1 MSGFLAIFRREFGG
15 RRQILYAAG
24 FGSLIP
30 LLLPVFRRMAAGDI
44 AEARGWSALIVS
56 AGFAV
61 GLAAALGA
69 SMLVPR
75 IATRR
80 IAFDFTRPVSGAVIW
95 LGSLAAAAALAL
107 STAAI
112 VWIPASL
119 AGARLNKADLF
130 SDRWAWGL
138 AALLVVA
145 ALPVIFSVLH
155 AMALI
160 NRSRSV
166 LLALDA
172 GMWSLC
178 IVGTSTAVS
187 RLPNYFAHGPRTR
200 CLLWLGT
207 ATAIALLAA
216 GHASVTRGRID
227 VRAAHRALSIT
238 LWALIFAAVLVANGY
253 AVWVMAASP
262 EDLRSA
268 KAGFDVMPAAKGPW
282 VQVSASARGADARFV
297 WDTTGGRFAR
307 TQTFDWR
314 GPLISRDGARAA
326 WVEGSD
332 GRGPSTIRYW
342 RLDDPTS
349 RPVVTRLPG
358 TTDLFEL
365 SADGSR
371 VAAWENGN
379 LSVHDLDA
387 QRTLASARLPVGAN
401 EKLSGVFV
409 GRDVFRLRRSGD
421 ASIDLFELEVTH
433 RTLTTVGR
441 IEVSKALR
449 FSFTDAD
456 GSRILTESGFHAV
469 RLFDGTNGRPLASLG
484 EEPAESRWPTFLP
497 DGRIVVLEHIGKDR
511 RLALFGHDGQPE
523 GSIPLPPTRH
533 VYFGGEVAAGQLVLG
548 VADEGFRYSS
558 YLVDLERKT
567 LRTVADDLRP
577 IFLGQPMPDLGSAAT
592 KLFYGPARS
601 LVRFDPLTGDRRV
614 ILGMK
619 P

>member
-30 LLLPVFRRMAAGDI
+30 LLLPVFRRMAAGDV

-61 GLAAALGA
+61 GLPAALGA
-69 SMLVPR
+69 SLLVPR

-80 IAFDFTRPVSGAVIW
+80 IAFDFARPVSGAVIW

-112 VWIPASL
+112 VWIPALL

-145 ALPVIFSVLH
+145 ALPVIFSMLH

-160 NRSRSV
+160 KRSRSV

-172 GMWSLC
+172 AMWSLC

-200 CLLWLGT
+200 CLLWLGA

-216 GHASVTRGRID
+216 GQASVTRGRID

-238 LWALIFAAVLVANGY
+238 LWTLIFAAVLVANGY
-253 AVWVMAASP
+253 AEWVMAASP
-262 EDLRSA
+262 EDLRAA

-282 VQVSASARGADARFV
+282 VQLSASARGADARFV
-297 WDTTGGRFAR
+297 WDTAGGRFAR

-326 WVEGSD
+326 WIEGSD

-379 LSVHDLDA
+379 LSIYDLDA
-387 QRTLASARLPVGAN
+387 QRTLASARLPVGHD

-421 ASIDLFELEVTH
+421 ASIDLIELEVTH

-441 IEVSKALR
+441 IEVPKALR

-456 GSRILTESGFHAV
+456 GSRILTESGLHAV
-469 RLFDGTNGRPLASLG
+469 ASSMGRTAGRWPRSATSRRKAAGRHSSRTAGSSFWSTLGRTDASLSSGRTANRKGRSLCRQTRHAYGSKVRSRRANWCSASPTRGFDTASTSSTSNGRPFERSPTTSVPICLG
-484 EEPAESRWPTFLP
+484 R
-497 DGRIVVLEHIGKDR
+497 
-511 RLALFGHDGQPE
+511 
-523 GSIPLPPTRH
+523 
-533 VYFGGEVAAGQLVLG
+533 
-548 VADEGFRYSS
+548 
-558 YLVDLERKT
+558 
-567 LRTVADDLRP
+567 
-577 IFLGQPMPDLGSAAT
+577 PMPDLGSDGHEALLRSGA
-592 KLFYGPARS
+592 FSRPIRPA
-601 LVRFDPLTGDRRV
+601 DRR
-614 ILGMK
+614 
-619 P
+619 PPRRFSA